1 VGETVEPG
9 VLVNAGAG
17 RVRRD
22 PSLVGGLRA
31 LVPPGRV
38 FATKH
43 PDEIEPALA
52 RLRAD
57 GVDSLAVVGG
67 DGTVTAAL
75 TALARAWPAHAL
87 PRVAL
92 LPGGS
97 VNTIPSWFSGPGAP
111 DRILARL
118 LRAADDP
125 RECVCE
131 PLEVR
136 TADGPARIGMIFG
149 NGAVCRWLDLYHAQ
163 PRRGPTGAAAVL
175 TRALVSVATGGALSR
190 ELFRPFEAAVE
201 IDGAPAAPASFTAMA
216 AGALPV
222 LGLGFRPF
230 FHAGTERGAF
240 HFITTDSRPWE
251 LGLDFPA
258 ARFGRRRP
266 GTRLRD
272 HRARAVRIVS
282 TEPQGYTIDGDV
294 FPPAPCVEL
303 RAGPSLRIWVP

>member
-1 VGETVEPG
+1 
-9 VLVNAGAG
+9 
-17 RVRRD
+17 
-22 PSLVGGLRA
+22 VGGLRA

-38 FATKH
+38 YVTKH

-67 DGTVTAAL
+67 DGTATAAL
-75 TALARAWPAHAL
+75 TALARAWPVHVF

-97 VNTIPSWFSGPGAP
+97 VNTIPSWFSGSAAP
-111 DRILARL
+111 DRVLARL
-118 LRAADDP
+118 LRTADDP
-125 RECVCE
+125 RERVCE

-136 TADGPARIGMIFG
+136 ADGAPPRLGMIFG

-163 PRRGPTGAAAVL
+163 HRRGPVGAAAVL
-175 TRALVSVATGGALSR
+175 TRALVSVAIRGELAR
-190 ELFRPFEAAVE
+190 ELFRPFEASVE
-201 IDGAPAAPASFTAMA
+201 IDGASEPRGPFTAMA

-222 LGLGFRPF
+222 LGLGFEPF
-230 FHAGTERGAF
+230 FLAGTAGGAF
-240 HFITTDSRPWE
+240 HWITTDSRPWE

-272 HRARAVRIVS
+272 HRASTVAVRLA
-282 TEPQGYTIDGDV
+282 EPQAYTVDGDV
-294 FPPAPCVEL
+294 FARAETVEL
-303 RAGPSLRIWVP
+303 RAGPPLRMWVP

>member
-1 VGETVEPG
+1 MEPG

-38 FATKH
+38 FVTRH
-43 PDEIEPALA
+43 PEEVEPALA
-52 RLRAD
+52 KLRAD

-75 TALARAWPAHAL
+75 SALARAWPQHAL
-87 PRVAL
+87 PRLAL

-97 VNTIPSWFSGPGAP
+97 VNTIPSWFSGSAPP
-111 DRILARL
+111 DRVLARL
-118 LRAADDP
+118 LRSGDDP
-125 RECVCE
+125 CERVCE

-136 TADGPARIGMIFG
+136 TPGAPARLGMIFG
-149 NGAVCRWLDLYHAQ
+149 NGAACRWLDLYHAQ

-175 TRALVSVATGGALSR
+175 TRALVSVAFGGALAR
-190 ELFRPFEAAVE
+190 ELFRPFEASVE
-201 IDGAPAAPASFTAMA
+201 IDGEPTRRGEFTAMA
-216 AGALPV
+216 AGALSV

-230 FHAGTERGAF
+230 FHAGTARGAF
-240 HFITTDSRPWE
+240 HWIMTDSRPWE

-272 HRARAVRIVS
+272 HRARVVRVTA
-282 TEPQGYTIDGDV
+282 TEPQAYTVDGDV
-294 FPPAPCVEL
+294 SPPTASVEL
-303 RAGPSLRIWVP
+303 RAGPPLRIWVPS

>member
-1 VGETVEPG
+1 VEPG

-31 LVPPGRV
+31 LAPPGRV

-57 GVDSLAVVGG
+57 GVDSLAIVGG

-75 TALARAWPAHAL
+75 TALARAWPSHAY

-97 VNTIPSWFSGPGAP
+97 VNTIPTWFSGAGSP
-111 DRILARL
+111 DRLLARL
-118 LRAADDP
+118 LQAGDDP
-125 RECVCE
+125 RERVCQ

-136 TADGPARIGMIFG
+136 AEEAPPRLGMIFG

-163 PRRGPTGAAAVL
+163 PRRGPIGAAAVL
-175 TRALVSVATGGALSR
+175 TRALVSVATGGPLAR
-190 ELFRPFEAAVE
+190 ALFRPFEASVE
-201 IDGAPAAPASFTAMA
+201 IDGEAAVRGDFTAMA

-230 FHAGTERGAF
+230 FHAGDARGTF
-240 HFITTDSRPWE
+240 HWIMTDARPWE

-258 ARFGRRRP
+258 ARVGRRRP

-272 HRARAVRIVS
+272 FRTRSVRVRAA
-282 TEPQGYTIDGDV
+282 EPQAYTVDGDV
-294 FPPAPCVEL
+294 FARAASLEL
-303 RAGPSLRIWVP
+303 RAGPPLRMWVP